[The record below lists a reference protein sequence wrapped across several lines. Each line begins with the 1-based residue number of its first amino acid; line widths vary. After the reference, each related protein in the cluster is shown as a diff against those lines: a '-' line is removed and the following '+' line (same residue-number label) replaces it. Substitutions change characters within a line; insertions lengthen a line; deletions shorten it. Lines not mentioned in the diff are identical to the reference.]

1 MFSQCS
7 NAINTKLFQCV
18 QVILDLSNVYKAMAF
33 FLTNISVFNASICY
47 FGNISMHVWV
57 IFDLQMCISNGYGL
71 FASKTSIWQFCLQ
84 NHFTRCIGHI
94 LAFKHAS
101 GHRHCPIACTAFKS
115 VPIITNFSI
124 LLSKHF
130 I

>member
-1 MFSQCS
+1 MCSISYGFCSQIS
-7 NAINTKLFQCV
+7 AFLMQIFVTLVTFQC
-18 QVILDLSNVYKAMAF
+18 
-33 FLTNISVFNASICY
+33 
-47 FGNISMHVWV
+47 VWV

-71 FASKTSIWQFCLQ
+71 FASKTSLWQFCLQ

-101 GHRHCPIACTAFKS
+101 GHRPCPIACTAFKV

-124 LLSKHF
+124 FAIKTFYLKVLQSCPFKGPGLFWFPKHDW
-130 I
+130 